1 MLELESKYL
10 LVVSIILFSKF
21 LKKKFKWIKI
31 IIERNIQQNTFRIS
45 VNLFPNQFYRTTYS
59 MLYIWYIY
67 IINNIVDNNV
77 SL

>member
-45 VNLFPNQFYRTTYS
+45 VNLFPNHFYRTTYS
-59 MLYIWYIY
+59 MVYI
-67 IINNIVDNNV
+67 
-77 SL
+77 

>member
-10 LVVSIILFSKF
+10 FIISIILFSKF

-45 VNLFPNQFYRTTYS
+45 VNLFPNQFYIEQHIR
-59 MLYIWYIY
+59 WYIY
-67 IINNIVDNNV
+67 DIYI
-77 SL
+77 

>member
-21 LKKKFKWIKI
+21 LKKIMWIKI

-45 VNLFPNQFYRTTYS
+45 VNLFPNHFYRTTYS
-59 MLYIWYIY
+59 MLYI
-67 IINNIVDNNV
+67 
-77 SL
+77 

>member
-10 LVVSIILFSKF
+10 FIVSIILFSKF
-21 LKKKFKWIKI
+21 LKKIMWIKI

-59 MLYIWYIY
+59 MLYI
-67 IINNIVDNNV
+67 
-77 SL
+77 